1 MCMEFFCIQ
10 IDRMSADMAV
20 ELKGTGVS
28 CITLYPGP
36 VLTEMINDKLGSGAA
51 NVSHD
56 SWFLGNFNIWPWNYL
71 HNCMFVCIYAIIYLI
86 TMRYDLIISLVICYI
101 PSWSC
106 PFTQKGQKTSILPGY
121 FAGPKLELCLLVDSP
136 TRKNF
141 MPLCVPHS
149 WNLKHVQLF
158 ISHW

>member
-1 MCMEFFCIQ
+1 MHYVDVDSVLMCMEFFCIQ

-56 SWFLGNFNIWPWNYL
+56 S
-71 HNCMFVCIYAIIYLI
+71 
-86 TMRYDLIISLVICYI
+86 
-101 PSWSC
+101 
-106 PFTQKGQKTSILPGY
+106 
-121 FAGPKLELCLLVDSP
+121 
-136 TRKNF
+136 
-141 MPLCVPHS
+141 
-149 WNLKHVQLF
+149 
-158 ISHW
+158 

>member
-56 SWFLGNFNIWPWNYL
+56 S
-71 HNCMFVCIYAIIYLI
+71 
-86 TMRYDLIISLVICYI
+86 
-101 PSWSC
+101 
-106 PFTQKGQKTSILPGY
+106 
-121 FAGPKLELCLLVDSP
+121 
-136 TRKNF
+136 
-141 MPLCVPHS
+141 
-149 WNLKHVQLF
+149 
-158 ISHW
+158 